1 MKARFAVTL
10 VLASMVCAPL
20 VAQEVDRPSPIALE
34 PGAGHA
40 IGYVY
45 EAWLSPQQEGGEE
58 EETPGFIPP
67 VFRSTAP
74 SVSRDERPSRGHGVI
89 EFARDLGRAWVHVAI
104 EGVDPTTIN
113 MFHLHCGLPGQLGPI
128 LVDFGLEADLTEALA
143 DGQATFEITNDDLVA
158 VVDHAHGMVGAF
170 TAGCPITLAVPTDK
184 IKTIA
189 GMRVVAAQG
198 ELYFNLHTT
207 AQTFFGDIRG
217 QVHLPLPR

>member
-1 MKARFAVTL
+1 MKARFAVTV

-34 PGAGHA
+34 PGAGRA

-74 SVSRDERPSRGHGVI
+74 SVSRDERPSQGHGVI

-104 EGVDPTTIN
+104 EGVDHDHQHVSPA
-113 MFHLHCGLPGQLGPI
+113 LRLA
-128 LVDFGLEADLTEALA
+128 EAVRA
-143 DGQATFEITNDDLVA
+143 D
-158 VVDHAHGMVGAF
+158 
-170 TAGCPITLAVPTDK
+170 
-184 IKTIA
+184 
-189 GMRVVAAQG
+189 
-198 ELYFNLHTT
+198 
-207 AQTFFGDIRG
+207 
-217 QVHLPLPR
+217 PRRFRPRRLI